1 MIIKGN
7 GVFEIS
13 KIEKDE
19 INLGNVRLIGY
30 EL

>member
-1 MIIKGN
+1 MTIKGN

-19 INLGNVRLIGY
+19 INLDNVRLIVY